1 MPIYDI
7 SVPIHNEMHVWP
19 TDPRIRL
26 EESRHLTQ
34 DKSHTIQVTT
44 IHCGSHTGTHLDT
57 PVQMMGSD
65 APTLGD
71 IPLEQLVGPARVV
84 DLRGVASIGQPDLE
98 SHDWEGV
105 KRVLFLTDNSSHWQ
119 DAGFWKRFVYLE
131 PQGTQFLVE
140 RGIRLVGIDY
150 LSIDRFGSADHALH
164 FVLLTKSVVILEGL
178 NLLDVPPGD
187 YELVALPIKLN
198 RADGA
203 PVRAILR
210 N

>member
-1 MPIYDI
+1 MAIYDI
-7 SVPIHNEMHVWP
+7 SVPIHNDMHVWP
-19 TDPRIRL
+19 SDPGIRL
-26 EESRHLTQ
+26 EESRQLAR

-57 PVQMMGSD
+57 PIHMIGSD
-65 APTLGD
+65 AGTLDD

-84 DLRGVASIGQPDLE
+84 DLPGIAAVGE
-98 SHDWEGV
+98 SVLQSQDWEGV
-105 KRVLFLTDNSSHWQ
+105 ERVLFRTDNSSHWK
-119 DAGFWKRFVYLE
+119 DAGFWEGFVYLE
-131 PQGTQFLVE
+131 PQGARFLVE
-140 RGIRLVGIDY
+140 QGIRLVGIDY
-150 LSIDRFGSADHALH
+150 LSIDRYGSTDHASH
-164 FVLLTKSVVILEGL
+164 FELLTQSVVILEGL

>member
-7 SVPIHNEMHVWP
+7 SVPIHNDMHVWP
-19 TDPRIRL
+19 SDPGIRL
-26 EESRHLTQ
+26 EVNRNLGRDE
-34 DKSHTIQVTT
+34 SHTIQVTT

-57 PVQMMGSD
+57 PVHMIGPD
-65 APTLGD
+65 AGTLND

-84 DLRGVASIGQPDLE
+84 NLPGVASIGE
-98 SHDWEGV
+98 SELKTQDWEGV
-105 KRVLFLTDNSSHWQ
+105 DRVLFRTDNSSHWK
-119 DAGFWKRFVYLE
+119 DAGFWEQFVYLE
-131 PQGTQFLVE
+131 PQGAQFLVD

-150 LSIDRFGSADHALH
+150 LSIDAYGSANHSSH

-187 YELVALPIKLN
+187 YELVALPIKLAG
-198 RADGA
+198 ADGA